1 MNCPSNKMQLDQG
14 DEASRS
20 FWAGLGLRGNS
31 LKLWFNGNALRK
43 TVGEP
48 CSYRLSESL
57 GVLFIPIHP
66 YMLHLPTGAFVCP
79 RSQNTC
85 HRYQKNELHST
96 FRVLNL
102 GIGLGF
108 LRPLPSLFRSQGKRR
123 SLAVHLPTILVGFY
137 RKCTYLDIQYMN
149 AMG

>member
-1 MNCPSNKMQLDQG
+1 MQLDQG

-31 LKLWFNGNALRK
+31 LKNGSMVMPWEKLFGAF
-43 TVGEP
+43 
-48 CSYRLSESL
+48 SYRLSESL

-66 YMLHLPTGAFVCP
+66 YMVHLPTGAFVCP

-108 LRPLPSLFRSQGKRR
+108 LRPLPSLFRSRGKRR

-137 RKCTYLDIQYMN
+137 RKCTYLDIPYMN